1 MTRFNKIN
9 GVYVIKG
16 TNYEAIT
23 GSRAQVWHGSAY
35 ETSGGLTKSQLFK
48 NKLGRIVSKSKHG
61 TAKKEM
67 RLKKHGYHTR
77 KGHFGFVKKPAM
89 ETSLKKTK
97 SKSRKSSRS
106 RR

>member
-1 MTRFNKIN
+1 MTRFNKTN

-16 TNYEAIT
+16 NKYESIT

-77 KGHFGFVKKPAM
+77 KGHFGFVKKTA
-89 ETSLKKTK
+89 ETSTRKKNK
-97 SKSRKSSRS
+97 SKSRKALRS
-106 RR
+106 RH